1 MTYTL
6 TVHFWNDDNDELGYN
21 EEVEAN
27 SVNEVI
33 SYLWSKESKVDVE
46 YFIIYE
52 GDPCDGEEVYN
63 SQNVV

>member
-6 TVHFWNDDNDELGYN
+6 TVHFWNDDNDELGYD

-27 SVNEVI
+27 SVDEVI
-33 SYLWSKESKVDVE
+33 NYLWSKENKKDVE
-46 YFIIYE
+46 YFAIYD
-52 GDPCDGEEVYN
+52 GDPCDGKEVYN